1 MSSCGQP
8 RIPNP
13 LPGETTQPCLP
24 PGVIAG
30 RPLPYQASTV
40 VQVIAGE
47 NYNSSQYT
55 RAFADGNFYTSMTL
69 QNTAEGRTALGMS
82 PQFKSQA
89 DRLRYLQGRLLQ
101 GSCPITDVTN

>member
-30 RPLPYQASTV
+30 RPLPYQASSV
-40 VQVIAGE
+40 VQVIAGQ

-55 RAFADGNFYTSMTL
+55 RAFADGNFYNSVTL
-69 QNTAEGRTALGMS
+69 QNQAAGRTS

-101 GSCPITDVTN
+101 GPCPVTDVTN